1 MELYIYSDESGVFD
15 NKHNQFYTYGGLI
28 MVGRELRDNVARKYV
43 GAEKNI
49 AKAYPPGMELKAALV
64 KNKHKNKLYGAVKP
78 CVKFGAIVTQANVHE
93 EIFAHKT
100 SKQRYLDYVY
110 KMALK
115 NAFIEMEAA
124 NIIKFD
130 EITGLNVYV
139 DEHTTA
145 TDGCYELRQALLQ
158 EFKIGTFNRD
168 WNIFYKPIFP
178 NLLDVKLQYC
188 NSSKVPLVRA
198 ADIVA
203 NHLYYLSVNRL
214 RIDTENHLYVKRF
227 P

>member
-15 NKHNQFYTYGGLI
+15 NKHNQYYTYGGLI
-28 MVGRELRDNVARKYV
+28 IVGKELRDNVARKYV

-49 AKAYPPGMELKAALV
+49 AKAYPSGMELKAALV
-64 KNKHKNKLYGAVKP
+64 SNRHKSKLYGAVKP
-78 CVKFGAIVTQANVHE
+78 YNKFGAIITQANVHE
-93 EIFAHKT
+93 KIFAHKA

-130 EITGLNVYV
+130 DVTGLNVYV

-145 TDGCYELRQALLQ
+145 TDGRYELRQALLQ
-158 EFKIGTFNRD
+158 EFKIGTFNME

-178 NLLDVKLQYC
+178 NLQDVKLQYC

-203 NHLYYLSVNRL
+203 NHLYYLSTSRQ
-214 RIDTENHLYVKRF
+214 RIDTENHLFVKRF

>member
-15 NKHNQFYTYGGLI
+15 CKHNQFYTYGGLI
-28 MVGRELRDNVARKYV
+28 MVGKELRDNVARKYV

-64 KNKHKNKLYGAVKP
+64 SNRHKTKLYGALKP
-78 CVKFGAIVTQANVHE
+78 CLKFGAIITQANVHQ

-124 NIIKFD
+124 NIIRFED
-130 EITGLNVYV
+130 ITGLSVYM

-168 WNIFYKPIFP
+168 WNTFYKPIFP
-178 NLLDVKLQYC
+178 QFIRREAAVLQ
-188 NSSKVPLVRA
+188 
-198 ADIVA
+198 
-203 NHLYYLSVNRL
+203 
-214 RIDTENHLYVKRF
+214 F
-227 P
+227 F